1 MKQPRKKHPLT
12 TAAFSERAALGSVES
27 GVLVIGPA
35 GESRV
40 RFAVVENDR
49 WRSAGRCGMGAV
61 LGSKRVKALAFHGRQ
76 SRPVADPEGL
86 SAYARRIMKA
96 FSRHPSTEAYRSLG
110 TPMMV
115 AVLNNAGAF
124 PTAYWSKGRFD
135 RWEEVSAQR
144 LKERCRVRPRAC
156 RTCFVACGN
165 MTEVLSGRHQGLKLE
180 GPEYETIYA
189 FGGLCLIDNIEEIV
203 YLNDLCDR
211 LGLDTMTAGNLIA
224 LAMEASKRGRI
235 SERLAYGDADQ
246 AAEWLGRI
254 ARREG
259 MGDLLAEGIR
269 PTAEALDL
277 TDLAVHVKG
286 LEPAGYDPRALK
298 GMGLAYAVS
307 DRGACHLRTTFY
319 KAELSGLIDPEQ
331 IEGKA
336 ELFLDFE
343 DRCTLFDALIA
354 CRFYRDFYTWDDL
367 AEIVALTTGQ
377 RLDKAGLKAL
387 AGRIT
392 DAARRF
398 NLREGMSSDQDRL
411 PERFFRESLEDGRS
425 LSRADQEIL
434 LKDYYRLR
442 GWSEAGEPRE

>member
-1 MKQPRKKHPLT
+1 
-12 TAAFSERAALGSVES
+12 
-27 GVLVIGPA
+27 
-35 GESRV
+35 
-40 RFAVVENDR
+40 
-49 WRSAGRCGMGAV
+49 
-61 LGSKRVKALAFHGRQ
+61 
-76 SRPVADPEGL
+76 
-86 SAYARRIMKA
+86 
-96 FSRHPSTEAYRSLG
+96 
-110 TPMMV
+110 
-115 AVLNNAGAF
+115 
-124 PTAYWSKGRFD
+124 
-135 RWEEVSAQR
+135 
-144 LKERCRVRPRAC
+144 
-156 RTCFVACGN
+156 

-224 LAMEASKRGRI
+224 LAMEASKRGHI

-442 GWSEAGEPRE
+442 GWSEAGVPGK